1 MAKTD
6 KKLLKIEARIL
17 NELAKI
23 SVKKQKKLEK
33 LQEMQAFLSEL
44 SAALKYME
52 AKAAAEAEVKTVE
65 NSDVEDAEEVKP
77 EAKTAGA
84 VVKVARRRRTPA
96 ATKSDEPIPLK
107 KPASRSLTVRKTTA
121 VTTRTAARK
130 PAVKKTK
137 TA

>member
-6 KKLLKIEARIL
+6 KKLLKIEAKIL

-23 SVKKQKKLEK
+23 SVKKQKKIEK
-33 LQEMQAFLSEL
+33 LQQMQAFLSEL
-44 SAALKYME
+44 SEALKYME
-52 AKAAAEAEVKTVE
+52 AKVAAEEVKSVKTE
-65 NSDVEDAEEVKP
+65 DVEDAEEV
-77 EAKTAGA
+77 KTAGA

-121 VTTRTAARK
+121 VATRAAKK
-130 PAVKKTK
+130 PAAKKTQ

>member
-6 KKLLKIEARIL
+6 KKLLKIESKIL

-23 SVKKQKKLEK
+23 SVKKQKKIEK
-33 LQEMQAFLSEL
+33 LQQMQAFLAEL

-52 AKAAAEAEVKTVE
+52 AKVAAEEVKSVE
-65 NSDVEDAEEVKP
+65 AADVEDAEEVKS
-77 EAKTAGA
+77 EVKTEGA

-121 VTTRTAARK
+121 VTTRVAKK
-130 PAVKKTK
+130 PAVRKTK